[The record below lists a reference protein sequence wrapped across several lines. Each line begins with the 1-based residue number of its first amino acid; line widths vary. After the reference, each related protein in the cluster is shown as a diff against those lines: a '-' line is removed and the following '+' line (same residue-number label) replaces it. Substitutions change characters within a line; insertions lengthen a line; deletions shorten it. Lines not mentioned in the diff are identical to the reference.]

1 MIRPSQ
7 NLRNRANAA
16 LKLVQETKPVL
27 GNLDI
32 KIDERTA
39 TVIPLVLAS
48 MDTAEAICALLI
60 NQPEEYW
67 VAALIMQRTQMEYV
81 LRSAY
86 FAKAASHKELMR
98 FRKKGKMPNRGKR
111 SIYIA
116 EVAEDASQ
124 HLGWDKDKLLR
135 TVKNHYKDLS
145 GVVHGGKEV
154 LGIYTMHD
162 TWGDLTI
169 EWDELIRHVD
179 NIMVFVQLALGVAM
193 SHSSLKPEAMDK
205 AVRPIYE
212 KAHAYFGDRG
222 PVEA

>member
-1 MIRPSQ
+1 MALPSQ
-7 NLRNRANAA
+7 KLRDRASAA
-16 LKLVQETKPVL
+16 LKLAHETKPVL
-27 GNLDI
+27 GDLSI

-39 TVIPLVLAS
+39 TVVPLVLAS
-48 MDTAEAICALLI
+48 IDTAEAIYTLLI

-98 FRKKGKMPNRGKR
+98 FRAKGKMPSRGKR

-124 HLGWDKDKLLR
+124 HLGWDKDRLLK
-135 TVKNHYKDLS
+135 TVTNHYRELS

-169 EWDELIRHVD
+169 EWDLLIRHVD

-193 SHSSLKPEAMDK
+193 YVSPLDPEAMDK

-222 PVEA
+222 PIAT